1 MKLVII
7 ESPYAGQITENV
19 AYARKCVRDCL
30 HRGEAPI
37 ASHLLFTQ
45 EGILDDGIEAERKLG
60 IAAGLAWV
68 SKAETVVV
76 YVDRGISSGVKGG
89 IQAAKDAGVPIEF
102 RSLDGLT
109 QPEELE
115 RIKTAHG

>member
-7 ESPYAGQITENV
+7 ESPYAGEVKENV

-30 HRGEAPI
+30 CRDEAPI

-45 EGILDDGIEAERKLG
+45 EGILDDGIEAERRLG
-60 IAAGLAWV
+60 INAGLAWV
-68 SKAETVVV
+68 SKADTVVV

-89 IQAAKDAGVPIEF
+89 IKAAKDAGVPIEF

-109 QPEELE
+109 KPDEIE
-115 RIKTAHG
+115 RIKAEHG